1 VPSTRKT
8 GVANPQP
15 IWSKPLPEWHTM
27 LATNL
32 SSVFHGL
39 KYASAQMVTQE
50 PLPASSATN
59 NPLSRPTRGNIIT
72 SASVLGLT
80 GQSGASD
87 YCAAK
92 GGVVNLTKAAAL
104 DCAPHGI
111 QVNAFA
117 PSYAAT
123 HLTSNFFEDEET
135 RGALEALHPFGGLG
149 KARDL
154 VGVAVWLAGE
164 GAGWVS
170 GVS

>member
-1 VPSTRKT
+1 
-8 GVANPQP
+8 
-15 IWSKPLPEWHTM
+15 M
-27 LATNL
+27 LSTNL
-32 SSVFHGL
+32 TSVFHGL
-39 KYASAQMVTQE
+39 KYASAQMLTQE
-50 PLPASSATN
+50 PLPSPSPSTN
-59 NPLSRPTRGNIIT
+59 PMSRPIRGNIIST
-72 SASVLGLT
+72 ASVLGLT

-92 GGVVNLTKAAAL
+92 GAVVNLTKAAAL

-123 HLTSNFFEDEET
+123 HLTENFFEDEAT
-135 RGALEALHPFGGLG
+135 RGVLEGLHPFGGLG
-149 KARDL
+149 RAGDL

-164 GAGWVS
+164 EAGWVS

>member
-1 VPSTRKT
+1 
-8 GVANPQP
+8 
-15 IWSKPLPEWHTM
+15 M

-39 KYASAQMVTQE
+39 KYASAQMLTQE
-50 PLPASSATN
+50 PLPQSK
-59 NPLSRPTRGNIIT
+59 LRGNIIST
-72 SASVLGLT
+72 ASVLGLT
-80 GQSGASD
+80 GQSGATD

-92 GGVVNLTKAAAL
+92 GAVVNLTKAAAL

-117 PSYAAT
+117 PSYAST
-123 HLTSNFFEDEET
+123 QLTSNFFQDEGT
-135 RGALEALHPFGGLG
+135 RGALAALHPFGGLG
-149 KARDL
+149 KAQDL